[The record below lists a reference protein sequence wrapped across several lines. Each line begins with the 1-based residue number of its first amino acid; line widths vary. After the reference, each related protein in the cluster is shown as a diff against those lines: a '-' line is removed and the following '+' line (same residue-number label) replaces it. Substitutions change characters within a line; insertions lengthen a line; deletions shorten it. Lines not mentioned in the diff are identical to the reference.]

1 MAVYKGIFKDCGCRD
16 NQNLFR
22 FDKLNDMEERKKRE
36 KIPNLESLTI
46 GNCTVALT
54 LDTRY
59 RDENG
64 KYHASIRFTVN
75 GSRYFLHLGY
85 KYSVAEFDAINKADG
100 RGRGGNQSQNFID
113 RNQLVEFYNQYV
125 ELVRDMY
132 NKGTL
137 KSVDNIRAVITGRIS
152 TYGNTDE
159 STSPY
164 ANSFIGLWNEV
175 ISQKKAST
183 AETYRNARDCFIKS
197 GVYDAKDGYNVDVEK
212 IKAWI
217 AYMKEMKYTQTTI
230 GFYLRAIRVVF
241 KACISNGYMREKDYP
256 FSASDPTKVKI
267 PSGSSRKAD
276 FLNIE
281 QMTELYEFFVNGE
294 IPKEYKHPDE
304 MRQSLGMFL
313 AQYLCNGCNLYDLA
327 LLRYDDYYDIS
338 EHKALRFFRHKTKDH
353 SESGSEVIIPIIP
366 PLKKILDELAAPVKK
381 GALVFPFLLG
391 EGVDPDSKSA
401 RDKIHQENHNVADR
415 VKKIAE
421 IIDWD
426 IKPSSTFARHS
437 FATNLSRSKVPMDY
451 ISFAMGHSLGNK
463 GQITKRYISPYP
475 IEEQM
480 QYNSYLLDLQ
490 ELKALRQ
497 KDLSKEELVKMVKET
512 MTKEELLSL
521 LLGK

>member
-1 MAVYKGIFKDCGCRD
+1 MA
-16 NQNLFR
+16 
-22 FDKLNDMEERKKRE
+22 ERKKRE
-36 KIPNLESLTI
+36 KVPNLESLTI
-46 GNCTVALT
+46 GSCTVALT

-59 RDENG
+59 RDENE

-85 KYSVAEFDAINKADG
+85 KYSITEFDAINKADG

-113 RNQLVEFYNQYV
+113 RNQLVELYNQYV
-125 ELVRDMY
+125 DLVRDMY

-159 STSPY
+159 STAPY

-276 FLNIE
+276 FLNID
-281 QMTELYEFFVNGE
+281 QMTELYEFYVNGE
-294 IPKEYKHPDE
+294 IPKEYKHPEE
-304 MRQSLGMFL
+304 MKQSLGMFL

-480 QYNSYLLDLQ
+480 QYNSYLLDLS

-497 KDLSKEELVKMVKET
+497 KDMTKEELVKMVKET

>member
-1 MAVYKGIFKDCGCRD
+1 MA
-16 NQNLFR
+16 
-22 FDKLNDMEERKKRE
+22 ERKKRE
-36 KIPNLESLTI
+36 KVPNMESLTM
-46 GNCTVALT
+46 GNCTISLT

-59 RDENG
+59 RDDNG

-75 GSRYFLHLGY
+75 GSRYFFHLGN
-85 KYSVAEFDAINKADG
+85 KYTVDEFDAISKADG

-113 RNQLVEFYNQYV
+113 RNRLVEHYNQYV
-125 ELVRDMY
+125 DLVRDMY

-152 TYGNTDE
+152 SYGNSDE
-159 STSPY
+159 STTPY

-197 GVYDAKDGYNVDVEK
+197 KVYDAKDGYNVDVAM

-217 AYMKEMKYTQTTI
+217 AYMKEMGYTQTTI

-256 FSASDPTKVKI
+256 FSATDPMKVKI
-267 PSGSSRKAD
+267 PSGSSRKAE
-276 FLNIE
+276 FLTVE
-281 QMTELYEFFVNGE
+281 QMTELYEFYTDGI
-294 IPKEYKHPDE
+294 IPKTYKHPE
-304 MRQSLGMFL
+304 QMKQSLGMFL

-327 LLRYDDYYDIS
+327 LLRYEDYYDFS
-338 EHKALRFFRHKTKDH
+338 EHKALRFYRHKTKDH

-366 PLKKILDELAAPVKK
+366 PLKRILDDWATPAKK
-381 GALVFPFLLG
+381 GELLFPFLLG
-391 EGVDPDSKSA
+391 EGIDPDSKKA

-415 VKKIAE
+415 VKKIAKIMEWE
-421 IIDWD
+421 IE
-426 IKPSSTFARHS
+426 PSSTFARHS
-437 FATNLSRSKVPMDY
+437 FATNMSRAKVPMDY
-451 ISFAMGHSLGNK
+451 ISFAMGHSVGNT

-480 QYNSYLLDLQ
+480 QYNSYLLNLE
-490 ELKALRQ
+490 ELKSLRQ
-497 KDLSKEELVKMVKET
+497 KDFSKEELVKMVKES

-521 LLGK
+521 LLDK

>member
-1 MAVYKGIFKDCGCRD
+1 MA
-16 NQNLFR
+16 
-22 FDKLNDMEERKKRE
+22 ERKKRE
-36 KIPNLESLTI
+36 TIPNMESLTI
-46 GNCTVALT
+46 GNCTIALT

-59 RDENG
+59 RDEDG

-75 GSRYFLHLGY
+75 GSRYFFHLGH
-85 KYSVAEFDAINKADG
+85 KYSVEEFGAICKSDG
-100 RGRGGNQSQNFID
+100 RGRGGSQSQNYIEKTHLTETYS
-113 RNQLVEFYNQYV
+113 QHVGI
-125 ELVRDMY
+125 VRDMY

-137 KSVDNIRAVITGRIS
+137 KSIDNIRSVITGRIS
-152 TYGNTDE
+152 TYGNSKE
-159 STSPY
+159 SSEPF
-164 ANSFIGLWNEV
+164 ANSFISLWNEV

-197 GVYDAKDGYNVDVEK
+197 GVYHARDGYSVGADKV
-212 IKAWI
+212 KAWI
-217 AYMKEMKYTQTTI
+217 AFMKEKRYTQTTI

-241 KACISNGYMREKDYP
+241 KACISNGYMLEKDYP
-256 FSASDPTKVKI
+256 FGASDPMKVKI

-276 FLNIE
+276 FLNID
-281 QMTELYEFFVNGE
+281 QMTELFEFFVNGE

-304 MRQSLGMFL
+304 MKQSLGMFL

-366 PLKKILDELAAPVKK
+366 PLEKILDKLAAPVEK

-391 EGVDPDSKSA
+391 EDLDPDSKSA

-421 IIDWD
+421 IINWD
-426 IKPSSTFARHS
+426 VKPSSTFARHS

-451 ISFAMGHSLGNK
+451 ISFAMGHSLENK

-480 QYNSYLLDLQ
+480 QYNSYLLDLS

-497 KDLSKEELVKMVKET
+497 KDMTKEELVKMVKET

>member
-1 MAVYKGIFKDCGCRD
+1 MA
-16 NQNLFR
+16 
-22 FDKLNDMEERKKRE
+22 ERKKRE
-36 KIPNLESLTI
+36 KIPNLESLTM
-46 GNCTVALT
+46 GNCTITLT

-59 RDENG
+59 RDESD
-64 KYHASIRFTVN
+64 KYHASIRFTVH

-85 KYSVAEFDAINKADG
+85 KYTSEEWDAICKSDG

-113 RNQLVEFYNQYV
+113 RNRLVELYNQHV
-125 ELVRDMY
+125 DLVRDMY

-152 TYGNTDE
+152 TYGSPDE
-159 STSPY
+159 STAPY

-197 GVYDAKDGYNVDVEK
+197 GVYDVKEGYNVDVDK
-212 IKAWI
+212 VKAWI
-217 AYMKEMKYTQTTI
+217 AYMNEKRYTKTTI

-256 FSASDPTKVKI
+256 FGASDPMKVKI
-267 PSGSSRKAD
+267 PSGSSRKAEY
-276 FLNIE
+276 LTVE
-281 QMTELYEFFVNGE
+281 QMTDLYIFYTDGE
-294 IPKEYKHPDE
+294 IPSTYRHPE
-304 MRQSLGMFL
+304 QMKQSLGMFL

-327 LLRYDDYYDIS
+327 LLRYDDYYEIS
-338 EHKALRFFRHKTKDH
+338 GHKALRFFRHKTKEH

-366 PLKKILDELAAPVKK
+366 PLKRLLDDLATPAKK
-381 GALVFPFLLG
+381 GELLFPFLLG
-391 EGVDPDSKSA
+391 EGVDPDSKKA

-415 VKKIAE
+415 VKKIAKILE
-421 IIDWD
+421 WD
-426 IKPSSTFARHS
+426 IEPSSTFARHS
-437 FATNLSRSKVPMDY
+437 FATNMSRAKAPMDY
-451 ISFAMGHSLGNK
+451 IGFAMGHSLGNK

-480 QYNSYLLDLQ
+480 QYNSYLLDLP

-497 KDLSKEELVKMVKET
+497 KDLTKEELVQMVKDT

-521 LLGK
+521 LLDK

>member
-1 MAVYKGIFKDCGCRD
+1 MA
-16 NQNLFR
+16 
-22 FDKLNDMEERKKRE
+22 ERKKRE
-36 KIPNLESLTI
+36 KIPNLESLTM
-46 GNCTVALT
+46 GNCTITLT

-64 KYHASIRFTVN
+64 KYHASIRFTVH

-85 KYSVAEFDAINKADG
+85 KYTSEEWDAICKSDG

-113 RNQLVEFYNQYV
+113 RNRLVELYNQHV
-125 ELVRDMY
+125 DLVRDMY

-152 TYGNTDE
+152 TYGSPDE
-159 STSPY
+159 STAPY

-197 GVYDAKDGYNVDVEK
+197 GVYDVKQGYNVDVDK
-212 IKAWI
+212 VKAWI
-217 AYMKEMKYTQTTI
+217 AYMNEKRYTKTTI

-256 FSASDPTKVKI
+256 FGASDPMKVKI
-267 PSGSSRKAD
+267 PSGSSRKAEY
-276 FLNIE
+276 LTVE
-281 QMTELYEFFVNGE
+281 QMTDLYIFYTDGE
-294 IPKEYKHPDE
+294 IPSTYRHPE
-304 MRQSLGMFL
+304 QMKQSLGMFL

-327 LLRYDDYYDIS
+327 LLRYDDYYEIS
-338 EHKALRFFRHKTKDH
+338 GHKALRFFRHKTKEH

-366 PLKKILDELAAPVKK
+366 PLKRLLDDLATPAKK
-381 GALVFPFLLG
+381 GELLFPFLLG
-391 EGVDPDSKSA
+391 EGIDPDSKKA

-415 VKKIAE
+415 VKKIAKILE
-421 IIDWD
+421 WD
-426 IKPSSTFARHS
+426 IEPSSTFARHS
-437 FATNLSRSKVPMDY
+437 FATNMSRAKAPMDY
-451 ISFAMGHSLGNK
+451 IGFAMGHSLGNK

-480 QYNSYLLDLQ
+480 QYNSYLLDLP

-497 KDLSKEELVKMVKET
+497 KDLTKEELVQMVKDT

-521 LLGK
+521 LLDK

>member
-1 MAVYKGIFKDCGCRD
+1 
-16 NQNLFR
+16 
-22 FDKLNDMEERKKRE
+22 
-36 KIPNLESLTI
+36 
-46 GNCTVALT
+46 
-54 LDTRY
+54 
-59 RDENG
+59 
-64 KYHASIRFTVN
+64 
-75 GSRYFLHLGY
+75 
-85 KYSVAEFDAINKADG
+85 
-100 RGRGGNQSQNFID
+100 
-113 RNQLVEFYNQYV
+113 
-125 ELVRDMY
+125 MY

-137 KSVDNIRAVITGRIS
+137 KSVDNIRSVITGRIS
-152 TYGNTDE
+152 TYGDSKE
-159 STSPY
+159 SSEPY

-197 GVYDAKDGYNVDVEK
+197 GVYNAKDGYNVGVDK
-212 IKAWI
+212 IQAWI
-217 AYMKEMKYTQTTI
+217 AYMKKMKYTQTTI

-241 KACISNGYMREKDYP
+241 KACISNGYMLEKDYP
-256 FSASDPTKVKI
+256 FSASDPLKVKI

-276 FLNIE
+276 FLTID
-281 QMTELYEFFVNGE
+281 QITELYEFYVNGE
-294 IPKEYKHPDE
+294 IPQKYKHPDE
-304 MRQSLGMFL
+304 MKQSLGMFL

-338 EHKALRFFRHKTKDH
+338 EHKALRFIRHKTKDH

-366 PLKKILDELAAPVKK
+366 PLKKILDQWAAPVEK

-401 RDKIHQENHNVADR
+401 RDKIHQENHNIADR

-480 QYNSYLLDLQ
+480 QYNSYLLDLS

-497 KDLSKEELVKMVKET
+497 KDMTKEELVKMVKET
-512 MTKEELLSL
+512 MSKEELLSL
-521 LLGK
+521 LLDK

>member
-1 MAVYKGIFKDCGCRD
+1 
-16 NQNLFR
+16 
-22 FDKLNDMEERKKRE
+22 MEERKKRE

-46 GNCTVALT
+46 GNCTVTLT

-113 RNQLVEFYNQYV
+113 RNQLVELYNQYV
-125 ELVRDMY
+125 DLVRDMY

-217 AYMKEMKYTQTTI
+217 AYMKEMRYTQTTI

-276 FLNIE
+276 FLNID

-304 MRQSLGMFL
+304 MKQSLGMFL

-366 PLKKILDELAAPVKK
+366 PLKKILDEFAAPVKK

-391 EGVDPDSKSA
+391 EGVDPDSKNA

-480 QYNSYLLDLQ
+480 QYNSYLLDLS

-497 KDLSKEELVKMVKET
+497 KDMTKEELVKMVKET

>member
-1 MAVYKGIFKDCGCRD
+1 
-16 NQNLFR
+16 
-22 FDKLNDMEERKKRE
+22 MERMGRN
-36 KIPNLESLTI
+36 KIANLESLTL
-46 GNCTVALT
+46 GNCSITLT

-75 GSRYFLHLGY
+75 GSRYYFHLGR
-85 KYSVAEFDAINKADG
+85 KYSADEWDAINKSDG
-100 RGRGGNQSQNFID
+100 RGRGCNLSQNYID
-113 RNQLVEFYNQYV
+113 KTKLVEIYNQYV
-125 ELVRDMY
+125 DLSRDMS

-137 KSVDNIRAVITGRIS
+137 KSVDNIRAVLTGRVS
-152 TYGNTDE
+152 TYGSTEDATLPYTNT
-159 STSPY
+159 
-164 ANSFIGLWNEV
+164 FVGLWNE
-175 ISQKKAST
+175 IIAQKKAST
-183 AETYRNARDCFIKS
+183 AESYRNARDCFINS
-197 GVYDAKDGYNVDVEK
+197 GVYNSRNGYNVDADMV
-212 IKAWI
+212 KAWV
-217 AYMKEMKYTQTTI
+217 AYMKVKRYSLTTI
-230 GFYLRAIRVVF
+230 GIYLRAIRVVF
-241 KACISNGYMREKDYP
+241 KACISSGYMLEKDYP
-256 FSASDPTKVKI
+256 FSATDSKKVKI
-267 PSGSSRKAD
+267 PSGASRKSA
-276 FLNIE
+276 FLSVA
-281 QMTELYEFFVNGE
+281 QMTELYNFFINGE
-294 IPKEYKHPDE
+294 IPHKYKAPE
-304 MRQSLGMFL
+304 LIRQSLGMLL

-366 PLKKILDELAAPVKK
+366 PLKKILDELAAPVEK

-391 EGVDPDSKSA
+391 EGIDPDSKSA

-480 QYNSYLLDLQ
+480 QYNSYLLDLL
-490 ELKALRQ
+490 ELKSLRQ
-497 KDLSKEELVKMVKET
+497 KEMTKEELVEMVKAT
-512 MTKEELLSL
+512 MTKEELFSL
-521 LLGK
+521 LISK

>member
-1 MAVYKGIFKDCGCRD
+1 MAE
-16 NQNLFR
+16 
-22 FDKLNDMEERKKRE
+22 MKKRE
-36 KIPNLESLTI
+36 KIPNLESLTM
-46 GNCTVALT
+46 GNCTVTLT

-59 RDENG
+59 RDESN
-64 KYHASIRFTVN
+64 KYHASIRFTVH

-85 KYSVAEFDAINKADG
+85 KYTSEEWDAICKSDG

-113 RNQLVEFYNQYV
+113 RNRLVELYNQHV
-125 ELVRDMY
+125 DLVRDMY

-152 TYGNTDE
+152 TYGSPDE
-159 STSPY
+159 STTPY

-197 GVYDAKDGYNVDVEK
+197 GVYDVKEGYNVDVDK
-212 IKAWI
+212 VKAWI
-217 AYMKEMKYTQTTI
+217 AYMNEKRYTKTTI

-256 FSASDPTKVKI
+256 FGASDPMKVKI
-267 PSGSSRKAD
+267 PSGSSRKAEY
-276 FLNIE
+276 LTVE
-281 QMTELYEFFVNGE
+281 QMTDLYIFYTDGE
-294 IPKEYKHPDE
+294 IPSTYRHPE
-304 MRQSLGMFL
+304 QMKQSLGMFL

-327 LLRYDDYYDIS
+327 LLRYDDYYEIS
-338 EHKALRFFRHKTKDH
+338 GHKALRFFRHKTKDH

-366 PLKKILDELAAPVKK
+366 PLKRLLDDLATPAKK
-381 GALVFPFLLG
+381 GELLFPFLLG
-391 EGVDPDSKSA
+391 EGVDPDSKKA

-415 VKKIAE
+415 VKKIAKILE
-421 IIDWD
+421 WD
-426 IKPSSTFARHS
+426 IEPSSTFARHS
-437 FATNLSRSKVPMDY
+437 FATNMSRAKAPMDY
-451 ISFAMGHSLGNK
+451 IGFAMGHSLGNK

-480 QYNSYLLDLQ
+480 QYNSYLLDLP

-497 KDLSKEELVKMVKET
+497 KDLTKEELVQMVKDT

-521 LLGK
+521 ILASK

>member
-1 MAVYKGIFKDCGCRD
+1 MA
-16 NQNLFR
+16 
-22 FDKLNDMEERKKRE
+22 ERKKRE
-36 KIPNLESLTI
+36 KIPNLESLTM
-46 GNCTVALT
+46 GNCTITLT

-64 KYHASIRFTVN
+64 KYHASIRFTVH

-85 KYSVAEFDAINKADG
+85 KYTSEEWDAICKSDG

-113 RNQLVEFYNQYV
+113 RNRLVELYNQHV
-125 ELVRDMY
+125 DLVRDMY

-152 TYGNTDE
+152 TYGSPDE
-159 STSPY
+159 STAPY

-197 GVYDAKDGYNVDVEK
+197 GVYDVKEGYNVDVDK
-212 IKAWI
+212 VKAWI
-217 AYMKEMKYTQTTI
+217 AYMNEKRYTKTTI

-256 FSASDPTKVKI
+256 FGASDPMKVKI
-267 PSGSSRKAD
+267 PSGSSRKAEY
-276 FLNIE
+276 LTVE
-281 QMTELYEFFVNGE
+281 QMTDLYIFYTDGE
-294 IPKEYKHPDE
+294 IPSTYRHPE
-304 MRQSLGMFL
+304 QMKQSLGMFL

-327 LLRYDDYYDIS
+327 LLRYDDYYEIS
-338 EHKALRFFRHKTKDH
+338 GHKALRFFRHKTKEH

-366 PLKKILDELAAPVKK
+366 PLKRLLDDLATPAKK
-381 GALVFPFLLG
+381 GELLFPFLLG
-391 EGVDPDSKSA
+391 EGIDPDSKKA

-415 VKKIAE
+415 VKKIAKILE
-421 IIDWD
+421 WD
-426 IKPSSTFARHS
+426 IEPSSTFARHS
-437 FATNLSRSKVPMDY
+437 FATNMSRAKAPMDY
-451 ISFAMGHSLGNK
+451 IGFAMGHSLGNK

-480 QYNSYLLDLQ
+480 QYNSYLLDLP

-497 KDLSKEELVKMVKET
+497 KDLTKEELVQMVKDT

-521 LLGK
+521 LLDK

>member
-1 MAVYKGIFKDCGCRD
+1 MA
-16 NQNLFR
+16 
-22 FDKLNDMEERKKRE
+22 ERKKRGT
-36 KIPNLESLTI
+36 IPNLESLTM
-46 GNCTVALT
+46 GNCTIALT

-59 RDENG
+59 RDEDG

-75 GSRYFLHLGY
+75 GSRYFFHLGY
-85 KYSVAEFDAINKADG
+85 KYSVEEFDAICKSDG
-100 RGRGGNQSQNFID
+100 RGRGGNQNQNYIEKTH
-113 RNQLVEFYNQYV
+113 LMETYSQYV
-125 ELVRDMY
+125 GLVRDMY

-137 KSVDNIRAVITGRIS
+137 KSVDNIRSVITGRIS
-152 TYGNTDE
+152 TYGDSKE
-159 STSPY
+159 SSESY

-197 GVYDAKDGYNVDVEK
+197 GVYNAKDGYNVGVDK
-212 IKAWI
+212 IQAWI
-217 AYMKEMKYTQTTI
+217 AYMKKMKYTQTTI

-241 KACISNGYMREKDYP
+241 KACISNGYMLEKDYP
-256 FSASDPTKVKI
+256 FSASDPLKVKI

-276 FLNIE
+276 FLTIG
-281 QMTELYEFFVNGE
+281 QMTELYEFYVNGE

-304 MRQSLGMFL
+304 MKQSLGMFL

-366 PLKKILDELAAPVKK
+366 PLKKILDELAAPVEK

-480 QYNSYLLDLQ
+480 QYNSYLLDLS
-490 ELKALRQ
+490 ELKSLRQ
-497 KDLSKEELVKMVKET
+497 KDMTKEELVKMVKET

>member
-1 MAVYKGIFKDCGCRD
+1 
-16 NQNLFR
+16 
-22 FDKLNDMEERKKRE
+22 MEERKKRE

-46 GNCTVALT
+46 GNCTVTLT

-113 RNQLVEFYNQYV
+113 RNQLVELYNQYV
-125 ELVRDMY
+125 DLVRDMY

-217 AYMKEMKYTQTTI
+217 AYMKEMRYTQTTI

-276 FLNIE
+276 FLNIN

-304 MRQSLGMFL
+304 MKQSLGMFL

-391 EGVDPDSKSA
+391 EGVDPDSKNA

-480 QYNSYLLDLQ
+480 QYNSYLLDLS

-497 KDLSKEELVKMVKET
+497 KDMTKEELVKMVKET

>member
-1 MAVYKGIFKDCGCRD
+1 M
-16 NQNLFR
+16 
-22 FDKLNDMEERKKRE
+22 
-36 KIPNLESLTI
+36 
-46 GNCTVALT
+46 GNCTVTLT

-59 RDENG
+59 RDESN
-64 KYHASIRFTVN
+64 KYHASIRFTVH

-85 KYSVAEFDAINKADG
+85 KYTSEEWDAICKSDG

-113 RNQLVEFYNQYV
+113 RNRLVELYNQHV
-125 ELVRDMY
+125 DLVRDMY

-152 TYGNTDE
+152 TYGSPDE
-159 STSPY
+159 STTPY

-197 GVYDAKDGYNVDVEK
+197 GVYDVKEGYNVDVDK
-212 IKAWI
+212 VKAWI
-217 AYMKEMKYTQTTI
+217 AYMNEKRYTKTTI

-256 FSASDPTKVKI
+256 FGASDPMKVKI
-267 PSGSSRKAD
+267 PSGSSRKAEY
-276 FLNIE
+276 LTVE
-281 QMTELYEFFVNGE
+281 QMTELYTFYTDGE
-294 IPKEYKHPDE
+294 IPSTYRHPE
-304 MRQSLGMFL
+304 QMKQSLGMFL

-327 LLRYDDYYDIS
+327 LLRYDDYYEIS
-338 EHKALRFFRHKTKDH
+338 GHKALRFFRHKTKEH

-366 PLKKILDELAAPVKK
+366 PLKRLLDDLATPAKK
-381 GALVFPFLLG
+381 GELLFPFLLG
-391 EGVDPDSKSA
+391 EGVDPDSKKA

-415 VKKIAE
+415 VKKIAKILE
-421 IIDWD
+421 WD
-426 IKPSSTFARHS
+426 IEPSSTFARHS
-437 FATNLSRSKVPMDY
+437 FATNMSRAKAPMDY
-451 ISFAMGHSLGNK
+451 IGFAMGHSLGNK

-480 QYNSYLLDLQ
+480 QYNSYLLDLP

-497 KDLSKEELVKMVKET
+497 KDLTKEELVQMVKDT

-521 LLGK
+521 ILASK